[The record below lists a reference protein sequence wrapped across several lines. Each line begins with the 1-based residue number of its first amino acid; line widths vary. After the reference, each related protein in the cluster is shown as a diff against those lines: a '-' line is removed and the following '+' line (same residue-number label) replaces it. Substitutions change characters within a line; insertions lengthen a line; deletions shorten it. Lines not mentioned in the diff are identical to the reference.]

1 MKEEL
6 RHKHGPATSSIIE
19 EETKNEL
26 IKLGR
31 QQARASFIKKL
42 ATSESPSPLCVFHRG
57 VVLTSTTSRVRCA
70 AYSTTTLLGIIRL
83 LCAEPKV
90 CSSLQVCL

>member
-6 RHKHGPATSSIIE
+6 RHKHGPATSSIID

-31 QQARASFIKKL
+31 EQARSSFIKKL
-42 ATSESPSPLCVFHRG
+42 ATSESPSP
-57 VVLTSTTSRVRCA
+57 
-70 AYSTTTLLGIIRL
+70 
-83 LCAEPKV
+83 
-90 CSSLQVCL
+90 